1 MQFLAELSLRLKTSA
16 LFAESADGDAGAAIH
31 PWSGEPD
38 PCKLTQRHR
47 QVLHL
52 LKTGLS
58 EKEVARALRISPH
71 TVHVY
76 VKAIYKKL
84 KVTSR
89 GELLCLCLNHRVFN
103 DVHGA
108 LRLAR
113 VDH

>member
-1 MQFLAELSLRLKTSA
+1 MVTLAERARRLEYLHIGVSEASVDSDT
-16 LFAESADGDAGAAIH
+16 AIH
-31 PWSGEPD
+31 PLTGDPD
-38 PCKLTQRHR
+38 IGRLTTRHR
-47 QVLHL
+47 QVLNL
-52 LKTGLS
+52 LKIGLS
-58 EKEVARALRISPH
+58 EKEVGCALKISPH

-89 GELLCLCLNHRVFN
+89 GELLCLCLNRRVFN

-108 LRLAR
+108 LKLAH